1 MPIKYGND
9 SANTLSTGDGYT
21 QLYGYEG
28 DDTYIIDS
36 PNFYIWDSG
45 GDDTAIVS
53 ISNVKIPS
61 SIENVK
67 YVNGALPLPY
77 WISAL
82 LPDWGNGSKYANLLG
97 DAKKFYYTFPS
108 SIPSYDTTEEH
119 SAGYKALNTTQK
131 RNAISVLENLE
142 NIIDVEVSE
151 STNSFNLNT
160 FAIALNSQEGS
171 GGYAQ
176 YPNDGYTGGDIFL
189 NNETYNAT
197 LSNGTYGAN
206 VFVHELGHALG
217 LKHPFDHEGSL
228 GNVGDPPYLQGSE
241 DHARWTMMSYTE
253 TMAEYKLSFSD
264 LDIAALQYIYGPSK
278 IARTGDDTYSY
289 KSYSANF
296 IWDGGGEDTIDA
308 SSSTSK
314 VTISL
319 EPGFWGYKGSSASS
333 KITANGQITVNF
345 GTEIENLKGSRYDDM
360 LYGNSL
366 SNNIEGGYGD
376 DIIEGGDGN
385 DILDYLGGFGND
397 ILKGGKGND
406 TYYVVAN
413 NLYGKDT
420 FVELPNEGYD
430 TIVTSI
436 SFSLQDIENIENLY
450 TYSDTASDLTLT
462 GNELDNY
469 IAPSSGS
476 CIVDGQKGE
485 YDTVVYL
492 GFEYDEVSIFKD
504 ENYIYIKKPN
514 GETDKITN
522 CEYISFYDFF
532 QLYKFSELIL
542 DLTITEF
549 SPTNNSFQVPID
561 AELEFTFSSLPIRNA
576 GKIKIVDPEG
586 NIFFEFDV
594 NDKNKVKISNNK
606 VTLISSKKFETDKI
620 YSVVFDKN
628 VFRGENNE
636 PLNILEEYSF
646 ETIDT
651 ISPRIVSSDVSN
663 LDSNDL
669 IFRFSFS
676 ENITL
681 DKGSEVSVKT
691 EGGSLIS
698 TGTLRSEFSGSSIE
712 LSIFDL
718 GLTQDLSTD
727 SKFIVSI
734 NQSGFSDKG
743 GNGLEESAS
752 VSFLTSDTTPPS
764 IVYSSIDGSLLTLT
778 YDQHIKW
785 GLGTLITKVGEEQ
798 TSIISSLFAGS
809 FSDNNYSIDI
819 SELINT
825 DSIVNMLFKEKFVRD
840 QHGNASLDFYR
851 IVLGSKNDDSLKLD
865 DASYYV
871 GGVGIDTGVLDYDE
885 DDYVVS
891 RLTRNDQTLILSKD
905 GKTEIYIDN
914 DIEKIEFR
922 DSVVESSDGGY
933 WGEYSPF
940 TDASELPIYRFF
952 NTKSNAYFYT
962 VNSSEKNTV
971 LENSSVSRDNL
982 NEWSYVF
989 QGASFE
995 AAHSY
1000 PSSAVPLFRF
1010 YNTKTS
1016 YHFFTRD
1023 PNEAETIK
1031 AKSASGE
1038 WSFNY
1043 EGVAYQV
1050 YGSDPNPGTV
1060 GEEVAVHRFYSP
1072 ILGRHMFTANLD
1084 EVAEIKATGI
1094 WDYEG
1099 IGFYG
1104 ESV

>member
-1 MPIKYGND
+1 MPIKTGNN

-21 QLYGYEG
+21 QFYGYKG
-28 DDTYIIDS
+28 NDTYLIDS

-45 GDDTAIVS
+45 GNDTAIVS

-97 DAKKFYYTFPS
+97 DAKKFYYTFPAY
-108 SIPSYDTTEEH
+108 IPSYDTNEEH
-119 SAGYKALNTTQK
+119 ANGYKALNTTQK
-131 RNAISVLENLE
+131 RNAVSVLENLE
-142 NIIDVEVSE
+142 NIIDIDVSE
-151 STNSFNLNT
+151 SKNSFNLNT

-176 YPNDGYTGGDIFL
+176 YPNDGYAGGDIFL
-189 NNETYNAT
+189 NDYSYNAT
-197 LSNGTYGAN
+197 LGNGTYGAST
-206 VFVHELGHALG
+206 FVHELGHALG
-217 LKHPFDHEGSL
+217 LKHPFDNENAL
-228 GNVGDPPYLQGSE
+228 GNVADPPYLQGSE
-241 DHARWTMMSYTE
+241 NHGRWTMMSYTR
-253 TMAEYKLSFSD
+253 TGAEYKLSFSK

-278 IARTGDDTYSY
+278 SARTDDDTYSY
-289 KSYSANF
+289 KSYTANF

-308 SSSTSK
+308 SSSTTK

-319 EPGFWGYKGSSASS
+319 EPGFWGYKGSSPSA
-333 KITANGQITVNF
+333 KITSNGQITVNF
-345 GTEIENLKGSRYDDM
+345 GTEIENLKGSRYDDT
-360 LYGNSL
+360 LFGNDL
-366 SNNIEGGYGD
+366 NNEIEGGYGD

-385 DILDYLGGFGND
+385 DQLDYLGGFGND

-406 TYYVVAN
+406 SYYVVAN
-413 NLYGKDT
+413 NFYGKDT

-430 TIVTSI
+430 RITTSI
-436 SFSLQDIENIENLY
+436 SFSLQDIENIEDLY
-450 TYSDTASDLTLT
+450 AYTDNTSDLILT
-462 GNELDNY
+462 GNELNNY
-469 IAPSSGS
+469 ISPSSGS

-485 YDTVVYL
+485 YDTVVYF

-514 GETDKITN
+514 GETDRISN
-522 CEYISFYDFF
+522 CEYLSFPDFS
-532 QLYKFSELIL
+532 QSYKISELNL
-542 DLTITEF
+542 DLTITDF
-549 SPTNNSFQVPID
+549 SPTKNSVQVPTG
-561 AELEFTFSSLPIRNA
+561 AEIELTFSTVPIRNT
-576 GKIKIVDPEG
+576 GKIKIVDSEG
-586 NIFFEFDV
+586 NIFSEFDV
-594 NDKNKVKISNNK
+594 NDKNIVKILNNI
-606 VTLISSKKFETDKI
+606 VTLITSKEFETDKT
-620 YSVVFDKN
+620 YSVIFDSK

-636 PLNILEEYSF
+636 PLKILEEYSF
-646 ETIDT
+646 ETVDT
-651 ISPRIVSSDVSN
+651 ISPRLISSDVSN
-663 LDSNDL
+663 LDANDL
-669 IFRFSFS
+669 IFRFAFS

-681 DKGSEVSVKT
+681 EKGSSVTVKT
-691 EGGSLIS
+691 EGGEVVSAGELVS
-698 TGTLRSEFSGSSIE
+698 DFSGISIA
-712 LSIFDL
+712 LSISDL
-718 GLTQDLSTD
+718 GLTQDLLSD
-727 SKFIVSI
+727 SKYIVSI
-734 NQSGFSDKG
+734 NQNGSTDKG
-743 GNGLEESAS
+743 GNSLEEPVSA
-752 VSFLTSDTTPPS
+752 SFLTSDTAPPS
-764 IVYSSIDGSLLTLT
+764 IVYSSLNGPLLTLT

-785 GLGTLITKVGEEQ
+785 GTGFLITQVGEEQ
-798 TSIISSLFAGS
+798 TSTISPLFAGS

-825 DSIVNMLFKEKFVRD
+825 DSIVNILFKEKFVRD
-840 QHGNASLDFYR
+840 QHDNSSLDFYR
-851 IVLGSKNDDSLKLD
+851 IVLGSKNDDRLILD

-871 GGVGIDTGVLDYDE
+871 GGEGIDTGVLTYDKG
-885 DDYVVS
+885 DYVVS

-905 GKTEIYIDN
+905 GQTKIYVDS

-922 DSVVESSDGGY
+922 DSTIETKDASY
-933 WGEYSPF
+933 WGEYSSF
-940 TDASELPIYRFF
+940 TDTSELPIYRFF

-962 VNSSEKNTV
+962 VNFSEKNTV
-971 LENSSVSRDNL
+971 LENSSVSRDNS

-1050 YGSDPNPGTV
+1050 YGSDPNPKTV
-1060 GEEVAVHRFYSP
+1060 SEEIAVHRFYSP
-1072 ILGRHMFTANLD
+1072 TLGRHMFTANLN

-1094 WDYEG
+1094 WNYEG

>member
-1 MPIKYGND
+1 MPIKRGNN

-21 QLYGYEG
+21 QLYGYKG

-82 LPDWGNGSKYANLLG
+82 LPDGGNGSKYANLLG

-108 SIPSYDTTEEH
+108 SIPSYDTREEN
-119 SAGYKALNTTQK
+119 SVGYKALNTTQK
-131 RNAISVLENLE
+131 RNVIFVLENLK
-142 NIIDVEVSE
+142 NIIDVDVSE
-151 STNSFNLNT
+151 STNSINLNT

-176 YPNDGYTGGDIFL
+176 YPNDGYTGGDLFL
-189 NNETYNAT
+189 NDKNYNAT
-197 LSNGTYGAN
+197 LSNGTYGAY

-217 LKHPFDHEGSL
+217 LKHPFDEESSS

-253 TMAEYKLSFSD
+253 TIAEKKLSFSE

-278 IARTGDDTYSY
+278 TARTDDDTYSY
-289 KSYSANF
+289 KFYSANF

-308 SSSTSK
+308 SSSTSN

-319 EPGFWGYKGSSASS
+319 EPGFWGYKGSSPSA
-333 KITANGQITVNF
+333 KITSNGQITVNF
-345 GTEIENLKGSRYDDM
+345 GTEIENLKGSRYYDT
-360 LYGNSL
+360 LFGNDL
-366 SNNIEGGYGD
+366 NNEIEGGYGD
-376 DIIEGGDGN
+376 DVIEGGDGN
-385 DILDYLGGFGND
+385 DQLDYLGGFGND

-406 TYYVVAN
+406 SYYVVAN
-413 NLYGKDT
+413 NFYGKDT

-430 TIVTSI
+430 RITTSI
-436 SFSLQDIENIENLY
+436 SFSLQDIENIEDLY
-450 TYSDTASDLTLT
+450 AYTDNTSDLTLT
-462 GNELDNY
+462 GNELNNY
-469 IAPSSGS
+469 ISPSSGS

-485 YDTVVYL
+485 YDRVVYF

-514 GETDKITN
+514 GETDRISN
-522 CEYISFYDFF
+522 CEYLSFPDFS
-532 QLYKFSELIL
+532 QSYKISELNL
-542 DLTITEF
+542 DLTITDF
-549 SPTNNSFQVPID
+549 SPTKNSVQVPTG
-561 AELEFTFSSLPIRNA
+561 AEIELTFSTVPIRNT
-576 GKIKIVDPEG
+576 GKIKIVDSEG
-586 NIFFEFDV
+586 NIFSEFDV
-594 NDKNKVKISNNK
+594 NDKNIVKILNNI
-606 VTLISSKKFETDKI
+606 VTLISSKEFETDKT
-620 YSVVFDKN
+620 YSVIFDSK

-636 PLNILEEYSF
+636 PLKILEEYSF

-651 ISPRIVSSDVSN
+651 ISPRLISSDVSN
-663 LDSNDL
+663 LDANDL
-669 IFRFSFS
+669 IFRFAFS

-681 DKGSEVSVKT
+681 EKGSSVTVKT
-691 EGGSLIS
+691 EGGEVVS
-698 TGTLRSEFSGSSIE
+698 TGELVSDFSGISIA
-712 LSIFDL
+712 LSISDF
-718 GLTQDLSTD
+718 GLTQDLSSD

-734 NQSGFSDKG
+734 SRNGSTDKG
-743 GNGLEESAS
+743 GNSLEESVSA
-752 VSFLTSDTTPPS
+752 SFLTFDTTPPS
-764 IVYSSIDGSLLTLT
+764 IVYSSLNGSLLILT

-785 GLGTLITKVGEEQ
+785 GTGSLITQVGEEQ
-798 TSIISSLFAGS
+798 TSTISPLFAGS

-825 DSIVNMLFKEKFVRD
+825 DTIVNILFKEKFVRD
-840 QHGNASLDFYR
+840 QHGNSSLDFYR
-851 IVLGSKNDDSLKLD
+851 IVLGSKNDDRLVLD
-865 DASYYV
+865 NASYYV
-871 GGVGIDTGVLDYDE
+871 GGEGIDTGVLTYDKG
-885 DDYVVS
+885 DYVVS
-891 RLTRNDQTLILSKD
+891 RLTRNDQTLILFKD
-905 GKTEIYIDN
+905 GQTKIYVDSDID
-914 DIEKIEFR
+914 KIEFR
-922 DSVVESSDGGY
+922 DSTVETKNGSY
-933 WGEYSPF
+933 WGEYSSF
-940 TDASELPIYRFF
+940 TDTSELPIYRFF

-962 VNSSEKNTV
+962 VNSNEKNAV
-971 LENSSVSRDNL
+971 LENSSVSKDNL

-1050 YGSDPNPGTV
+1050 YGSDPNPRTV
-1060 GEEVAVHRFYSP
+1060 GEEIAVHRFYSP
-1072 ILGRHMFTANLD
+1072 TLGRHMFTANLN

-1094 WDYEG
+1094 WNYEG

>member
-1 MPIKYGND
+1 MPIKTGNN

-21 QLYGYEG
+21 QFYGYKG
-28 DDTYIIDS
+28 NDTYLIDS
-36 PNFYIWDSG
+36 PNFYIWDTG
-45 GDDTAIVS
+45 GNDTAIVS

-82 LPDWGNGSKYANLLG
+82 LPDWENGSKYANLLG
-97 DAKKFYYTFPS
+97 DAKKFYYTFPAY
-108 SIPSYDTTEEH
+108 IPSYDTNEEH
-119 SAGYKALNTTQK
+119 ANGYKALNTTQK
-131 RNAISVLENLE
+131 RNAVSVLENLE
-142 NIIDVEVSE
+142 NIIDVDVSE

-176 YPNDGYTGGDIFL
+176 YPNDGYTGGDLFL
-189 NNETYNAT
+189 NDKNYNAT
-197 LSNGTYGAN
+197 LSNGTYGAY

-217 LKHPFDHEGSL
+217 LKHPFDQESSL

-241 DHARWTMMSYTE
+241 DHARWTMMSYTQ
-253 TMAEYKLSFSD
+253 TIAEYKLSFSE

-278 IARTGDDTYSY
+278 TARTDDDTYSY
-289 KSYSANF
+289 KFYSANF

-319 EPGFWGYKGSSASS
+319 EPGFWGYKGSSPSA
-333 KITANGQITVNF
+333 KITSNGQITVNF
-345 GTEIENLKGSRYDDM
+345 GTEIENLKGSRYDDT
-360 LYGNSL
+360 LFGNDL
-366 SNNIEGGYGD
+366 NNEIEGGYGD

-385 DILDYLGGFGND
+385 DQLDYLGGFGND

-406 TYYVVAN
+406 SYYVVAN
-413 NLYGKDT
+413 NFYGKDT

-430 TIVTSI
+430 RITTSI
-436 SFSLQDIENIENLY
+436 SFSLQDIENIEDLY
-450 TYSDTASDLTLT
+450 AYTDNTSDLILT
-462 GNELDNY
+462 GNELNNY
-469 IAPSSGS
+469 ISPSSGS

-485 YDTVVYL
+485 YDTVVYF

-514 GETDKITN
+514 GETDRISN
-522 CEYISFYDFF
+522 CEYLSFPDFS
-532 QLYKFSELIL
+532 QSYKISELNL
-542 DLTITEF
+542 DLTITDF
-549 SPTNNSFQVPID
+549 SPTENSVQVPTS
-561 AELEFTFSSLPIRNA
+561 AEIELTFSSVPIRNT
-576 GKIKIVDPEG
+576 GKIKIVDSEG
-586 NIFFEFDV
+586 NIFSEFDV
-594 NDKNKVKISNNK
+594 NDKNIVKILNNI
-606 VTLISSKKFETDKI
+606 VTLITSKEFETDKT
-620 YSVVFDKN
+620 YSVIFDSK

-636 PLNILEEYSF
+636 PLKILEEYSF
-646 ETIDT
+646 ETVDT
-651 ISPRIVSSDVSN
+651 ISPRLISSDVSN
-663 LDSNDL
+663 LDANDL
-669 IFRFSFS
+669 IFRFAFS

-681 DKGSEVSVKT
+681 EKGSSVTVKT
-691 EGGSLIS
+691 EGGEVVSAGELVS
-698 TGTLRSEFSGSSIE
+698 DFSGISIA
-712 LSIFDL
+712 LSISDL
-718 GLTQDLSTD
+718 GLTQDLLSD
-727 SKFIVSI
+727 SKYIVSI
-734 NQSGFSDKG
+734 NQNGSTDKG
-743 GNGLEESAS
+743 GNSLEEPVSA
-752 VSFLTSDTTPPS
+752 SFLTSDTAPPS
-764 IVYSSIDGSLLTLT
+764 IVYSSLNGPLLTLT

-785 GLGTLITKVGEEQ
+785 GTGFLITQVGEEQ
-798 TSIISSLFAGS
+798 TSTISPLFAGS

-825 DSIVNMLFKEKFVRD
+825 DTIVNILFKEKFVRD
-840 QHGNASLDFYR
+840 QHGNSSLDFYR
-851 IVLGSKNDDSLKLD
+851 IVLGSKNDDRLVLD
-865 DASYYV
+865 NASYYV
-871 GGVGIDTGVLDYDE
+871 GGEGIDTGVLTYDKG
-885 DDYVVS
+885 DYVVS

-905 GKTEIYIDN
+905 GQTKIYVDS

-922 DSVVESSDGGY
+922 DSTIETKDASY
-933 WGEYSPF
+933 WGEYSSF
-940 TDASELPIYRFF
+940 TDTSELPIYRFF

-962 VNSSEKNTV
+962 VNFSEKNTV
-971 LENSSVSRDNL
+971 LENSSVSRDNS

-1050 YGSDPNPGTV
+1050 YGSDPNPKTV
-1060 GEEVAVHRFYSP
+1060 SEEIAVHRFYSP
-1072 ILGRHMFTANLD
+1072 TLGRHMFTANLN

-1094 WDYEG
+1094 WNYEG